1 MVNLSLDLPQQDP
14 TWYSM
19 LSNNLTQEQQKALQ
33 GILTMAEQK
42 KEQKRS
48 DAIEKSGGKFSEDL
62 KFIELL
68 INNLYFLKGFQFN
81 SQAIPTSFNFSSP
94 N

>member
-1 MVNLSLDLPQQDP
+1 MIIEFSLDLPQQDP

-19 LSNNLTQEQQKALQ
+19 LSNNLTQEQSKALQ

-48 DAIEKSGGKFSEDL
+48 DAIEKSGGKIS
-62 KFIELL
+62 
-68 INNLYFLKGFQFN
+68 INLN
-81 SQAIPTSFNFSSP
+81 
-94 N
+94 